1 MTYQRACFDTRS
13 DCHFQTIP
21 VGNYQIGRL
30 RISFCVRRPNPDC
43 CNFSEPVDEM
53 DKYRLH
59 SILNFSDILMQTIFW
74 IVLVIVTFGLALPF
88 FAYYFIRLII
98 DTTEIHQIA

>member
-1 MTYQRACFDTRS
+1 
-13 DCHFQTIP
+13 
-21 VGNYQIGRL
+21 
-30 RISFCVRRPNPDC
+30 
-43 CNFSEPVDEM
+43 M

-59 SILNFSDILMQTIFW
+59 STLNFSDILMQTIFW